1 MCWDDDVLKTVIHS
15 SLANALDCASKS
27 SSKASSLLKR
37 VEEGFF
43 IRFHDDDD
51 DVKDAAIV
59 LRSRRSL
66 LPVGGGVPR
75 ARLYASRLS
84 FR

>member
-1 MCWDDDVLKTVIHS
+1 MFWDDDVLKTVIHS

-43 IRFHDDDD
+43 SRFHDDD

-66 LPVGGGVPR
+66 LPVGGGVP
-75 ARLYASRLS
+75 
-84 FR
+84 

>member
-1 MCWDDDVLKTVIHS
+1 MFWDDDVLKTVIHS

-43 IRFHDDDD
+43 IRFHDDD
-51 DVKDAAIV
+51 VKDAAIV

-66 LPVGGGVPR
+66 LPVGGGVP
-75 ARLYASRLS
+75 
-84 FR
+84 